1 MKYIVYQ
8 TININNNKIYIG
20 VHKTEDPNVFDGYL
34 GCGVY
39 INSPSSYMN
48 PHTSFQYAVKKYGTK
63 SFKRT
68 IIKVFDTL
76 EDAFKLE
83 RELVNYDF
91 INRSDVY
98 NSALGG
104 QGGNQSFIK
113 INQFSLDGKLI
124 KKWNSIMEASEFIG
138 VYHTA
143 ICRAYKYKGSC
154 KGFLWSVED
163 TINISEYTVNQGT
176 ICYKYDGTTG
186 KYLDMYNSLPET
198 AKENN
203 IDNLS
208 MLQRAINGGY
218 KLHGNYYSTK
228 LLEEYNG
235 KPKVSIK
242 NKIIYI
248 YDLNGTY
255 LTELKTSSEIKQFFN
270 INSTSSITTAL
281 RMNKPY
287 REYQL
292 SLTKESS
299 LPPIQSKRNISK
311 KVGRYSL
318 GGELLETFS
327 SITEALNKWGSGA
340 ARCAQGKQQQCKGY
354 LFKIIS

>member
-8 TININNNKIYIG
+8 TINIINNKIYVG
-20 VHKTEDPNVFDGYL
+20 VHKTENPDIFDGYL

-48 PHTSFQYAVKKYGTK
+48 PYTPFQYAVKKYGTK

-68 IIKVFDTL
+68 TLKVFNTSR
-76 EDAFKLE
+76 EAFNLE
-83 RELVNYDF
+83 REIVNHEF
-91 INRSDVY
+91 IKRIDVY
-98 NSALGG
+98 NVALGG
-104 QGGNQSFIK
+104 QGGNQAFVK
-113 INQFSLDGKLI
+113 INQFSLKGELI
-124 KKWNSIMEASEFIG
+124 KRWDSIMEASEFIG
-138 VYHTA
+138 VCHTA
-143 ICRAYKYKGSC
+143 ICRAYKHKGSC
-154 KGFLWSVED
+154 RGFLWSTND
-163 TINISEYTVNQGT
+163 AINVSEYTVNQNT
-176 ICYKYDGTTG
+176 ICYKYDGNTG
-186 KYLDMYNSLPET
+186 KYLDMYNSLPEA

-208 MLQRAINGGY
+208 LLQRAVSGGY
-218 KLHGNYYSTK
+218 KVYGNYYSTK

-248 YDLNGTY
+248 YNLEGNYITQLNNAA
-255 LTELKTSSEIKQFFN
+255 EIKNFFN
-270 INSTSSITTAL
+270 INSVGSITTAL
-281 RMNKPY
+281 RTNKPY
-287 REYQL
+287 KGYQI
-292 SLTKESS
+292 SIVKKEFMPSV
-299 LPPIQSKRNISK
+299 QDKRNTSK

-327 SITEALNKWGSGA
+327 SITEALKKWGSGA